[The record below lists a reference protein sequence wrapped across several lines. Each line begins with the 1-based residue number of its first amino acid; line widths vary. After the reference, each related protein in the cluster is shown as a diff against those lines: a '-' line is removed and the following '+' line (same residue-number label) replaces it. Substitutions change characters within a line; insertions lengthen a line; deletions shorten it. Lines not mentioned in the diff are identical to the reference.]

1 MDIKM
6 MKYEDEMK
14 FLKTYETCE
23 MKEKYEKLE
32 KIAKNIKIP
41 EKLYRY
47 RPLNI
52 YTIDELISK
61 HVFLSS
67 PNIDD
72 IFDTTIVNNGEVA
85 EGVLA
90 AVHVAKRL
98 STKHHEMNEN
108 YKMYTEY
115 FEYLNNRIR
124 ENIRITCFTESNT
137 NVPMWQYY
145 AEKNTGIC
153 IEYSIN
159 LEKLLNDNKNIYFL
173 PVIYTND
180 YNQYF
185 QYDLLHN
192 DKKNKLMSVMCSVLK
207 MEDWRFEKEWRMIAF
222 KDEKIENPPY
232 VNLEIK
238 AIYFG
243 LETPQSIKNVIKGLV
258 NEEILLYEMKKELT
272 GLEIYELRQ

>member
-32 KIAKNIKIP
+32 KIAKDIKIP

-98 STKHHEMNEN
+98 STEYQEMNEN

-185 QYDLLHN
+185 PYDLLHN